1 MWSIDLAAHAAAAA
15 AVAAAHKVSMHCVH
29 LGSGVRLMDP

>member
-15 AVAAAHKVSMHCVH
+15 AAAAAHKVSMHCVH
-29 LGSGVRLMDP
+29 LGERLMDP